1 MDKIMMN
8 ILSTLSK
15 TILLSASLCFLT
27 SCKQPSFINLTSG
40 NLSQNPSG
48 IYTLQTEL
56 DIQDRQVAPKSIKV
70 FAVVGGDTIPMV
82 QDPVNFFLW
91 SCDYKLPQGFD
102 EATYYYLAKYS
113 NQADGSGFPPKEVKS
128 DLQVFR
134 LENRY
139 VGNLA
144 SYRGP
149 VGVEIAVQGRGMTK
163 YDSITLG
170 GSKATTRYL
179 SENELRFTVPSLPSG
194 IDYPVQLIG
203 GPHGALDI
211 GNFRIDESVLG
222 VVPSSLE
229 IKSGE
234 TETLLFKIDFE
245 APESGLSIDVKTNIS
260 NSVIMPEA
268 TISQGNKTV
277 NIPIRGGKPGEGKLV
292 ITAPGYQ
299 PVEVPLRVF

>member
-1 MDKIMMN
+1 M
-8 ILSTLSK
+8 
-15 TILLSASLCFLT
+15 SASLCFLT
-27 SCKQPSFINLTSG
+27 SCNQPSFINLTSG

-56 DIQDRQVAPKSIKV
+56 EIQDRQVKQDTIEV
-70 FAVVGGDTIPMV
+70 FAVVGGDTFPMV
-82 QDPVNFFLW
+82 KDPVNPFLW

-113 NQADGSGFPPKEVKS
+113 IHGTTSGSSPKEVKS

-170 GSKATTRYL
+170 GSKATTRFL
-179 SENELRFTVPSLPSG
+179 SENELRFTVPALPSG

-211 GNFRIDESVLG
+211 GNFRIDESILG

-229 IKSGE
+229 IKSGDSA
-234 TETLLFKIDFE
+234 TLLFKIDFE
-245 APESGLSIDVKTNIS
+245 APEAGLTIDVKTNIPS
-260 NSVIMPEA
+260 SVIMPEA

-277 NIPIRGGKPGEGKLV
+277 NIPIRGGEPGEGKLV
-292 ITAPGYQ
+292 VTAPGYQ

>member
-1 MDKIMMN
+1 MN
-8 ILSTLSK
+8 TLSTLSK
-15 TILLSASLCFLT
+15 SILLSASLCFLT
-27 SCKQPSFINLTSG
+27 SCNQPSFINLTSG

-56 DIQDRQVAPKSIKV
+56 EIQDRQVKQDTIEV
-70 FAVVGGDTIPMV
+70 FAVVGGDTFPMV
-82 QDPVNFFLW
+82 KDPVNPFLW

-113 NQADGSGFPPKEVKS
+113 IHGTTSGSSPKEVKS

-170 GSKATTRYL
+170 GSKATTRFL
-179 SENELRFTVPSLPSG
+179 SENELCFTVPALPSG

-229 IKSGE
+229 IKSGDSA
-234 TETLLFKIDFE
+234 TLLFKIDFE
-245 APESGLSIDVKTNIS
+245 APEAGLTIDVKTNIPS
-260 NSVIMPEA
+260 SVIMPEA

-277 NIPIRGGKPGEGKLV
+277 NIPIRGGEPGEGKLV
-292 ITAPGYQ
+292 VTAPGYQ

>member
-1 MDKIMMN
+1 MDTFIMN
-8 ILSTLSK
+8 TLSTLSK
-15 TILLSASLCFLT
+15 SILLSASLCFLT
-27 SCKQPSFINLTSG
+27 SCNQPSFINLTSG

-56 DIQDRQVAPKSIKV
+56 EIQDRQVKQDTIEV
-70 FAVVGGDTIPMV
+70 FAVVGGDTFPMV
-82 QDPVNFFLW
+82 KDPVNPFLW

-113 NQADGSGFPPKEVKS
+113 IHGTTSGSSPKEVKS

-170 GSKATTRYL
+170 GSKATTRFL
-179 SENELRFTVPSLPSG
+179 SENELRFTVPALPSG

-229 IKSGE
+229 IKSGDSA
-234 TETLLFKIDFE
+234 TLLFKIDFE
-245 APESGLSIDVKTNIS
+245 APEAGLTIDVKTNIPS
-260 NSVIMPEA
+260 SVIMPEA

-277 NIPIRGGKPGEGKLV
+277 NIPIRGGEPGEGKLV
-292 ITAPGYQ
+292 VTAPGYQ

>member
-1 MDKIMMN
+1 MN
-8 ILSTLSK
+8 TLSTLFK
-15 TILLSASLCFLT
+15 TILLSASLCFLA
-27 SCKQPSFINLTSG
+27 SCNQPSFINLTSG

-56 DIQDRQVAPKSIKV
+56 DIQDRKVNQDTIQV

-82 QDPVNFFLW
+82 KDPVNPFLW

-113 NQADGSGFPPKEVKS
+113 THHDGSGLAPKEVKS

-170 GSKATTRYL
+170 GSKASTRFL
-179 SENELRFTVPSLPSG
+179 SENELRFTVPALAAG

-211 GNFRIDESVLG
+211 GNFRIDESVIG

-229 IKSGE
+229 IKSGDSA
-234 TETLLFKIDFE
+234 TLLFKIDFE
-245 APESGLSIDVKTNIS
+245 APESGLAIDVKTNIP

-268 TISQGNKTV
+268 SISQGNKTV
-277 NIPIRGGKPGEGKLV
+277 NIPIRGGDPGEGKLV
-292 ITAPGYQ
+292 VTAPGYQ
-299 PVEVPLRVF
+299 PVEVPIRVF

>member
-1 MDKIMMN
+1 MDTFIMN
-8 ILSTLSK
+8 TLSTLSK
-15 TILLSASLCFLT
+15 SILLSASLCFLT
-27 SCKQPSFINLTSG
+27 SCNQPSFINLTSG

-56 DIQDRQVAPKSIKV
+56 EIQDRQVKQDTIEV
-70 FAVVGGDTIPMV
+70 FAVVGGDTFPMV
-82 QDPVNFFLW
+82 KDPVNPFLW

-113 NQADGSGFPPKEVKS
+113 IHGTTSGSSPKEVKS

-170 GSKATTRYL
+170 GSKATTRFL
-179 SENELRFTVPSLPSG
+179 SENELRFTVPALPSG

-203 GPHGALDI
+203 GPYGALDI
-211 GNFRIDESVLG
+211 GNFRVDESVLG

-229 IKSGE
+229 IKSGDSA
-234 TETLLFKIDFE
+234 TLLFKIDFE
-245 APESGLSIDVKTNIS
+245 APEAGLTIDVKTNIPS
-260 NSVIMPEA
+260 SVIMPEA

-277 NIPIRGGKPGEGKLV
+277 NIPIRGGEPGEGKLV
-292 ITAPGYQ
+292 VTAPGYQ